1 MKQKIISLIVLS
13 LLTSPVSYADCVWNR
28 DIKENQDGSYTY
40 ARDCHI
46 QVGKNNKELDLRKQQ
61 VEELNKTI
69 ELKDLA
75 LTKQEERVNLWMDST
90 LKMNDKIQSYES
102 LRSTNQILYFGL
114 GVLVMSAAVWGAG
127 QLR

>member
-1 MKQKIISLIVLS
+1 MKQKIISLVVLS
-13 LLTSPVSYADCVWNR
+13 LLTSQVSYADCVWSR

-40 ARDCHI
+40 TRGCHV

-75 LTKQEERVNLWMDST
+75 LVKQEERVNLWMDST

-114 GVLVMSAAVWGAG
+114 GILVMSAAVWGAG